1 MSKINKLTLS
11 NFKFFRGEETIKLD
25 GKHLL
30 LYGEN
35 GSGKSSI
42 FWGLH
47 MLLEASMKA
56 AVDTEK
62 YFKPIDKS
70 DESLVNLYAKKQYC
84 VDTGIEHYNTF
95 VAVEDDNGNKQ
106 HISMLH
112 KGICGDATVMES
124 RKTTDFINYQ
134 SLFAFQRF
142 KNSQSSNVYNVFN
155 ESILPY
161 IDFDTFSIKGKVL
174 YNALDMWNEYMAG
187 PGKTTNAKGDDIQV
201 YKSSQEYKNFVK
213 FEKHFNDKL
222 SNLID
227 FINSESE
234 PILVSLGYDINFE
247 LKYTEPWHHKKD
259 KSYDFREYRVDFVL
273 TKYNGNIVNI
283 NRPHKFLNEAKLTAI
298 AIAIRL
304 AVLKYKVQNST
315 APNAL
320 NVLALDDIMVSLDMS
335 NRDKLIGLIVNDL
348 SQNYQILLLTHDKGL
363 YNYILKEITQSKS
376 NSEWVYK
383 KMYVGECDKTLQEFP
398 VIVDE
403 DGDYFTRAKKFF
415 QAKDYTIS
423 ALCLRKALEKILVT
437 ALPPDS
443 LKSINSDFVDLEALW
458 NKVANMYNL
467 SNSHTDI
474 FRSATKIKR
483 VILNPSAH
491 YKREYQPLYRQE
503 LKDTFKF
510 IDDLQGLNLS
520 YTIITTLIGKGQS
533 FIYKHPKEN
542 YSFEFEI
549 ESNLTMVNGIINDPK
564 CVIHTWQYN
573 GIEYYDFNTEGV
585 DDSYSKSKP
594 KFSRLKEGL
603 FNLPLTIDEDDFIAN
618 TFVDGS
624 NLGFLLNTKKT
635 NVVLN
640 KQEEGNPQ
648 EEIPVNDLAKDISAN
663 IEEPKPNY
671 ETSQNALYIPVH
683 EIALSDFDVDRLKV
697 WTSGEDPQFFQIHFM
712 GGGAIYSLGSA
723 NKYEIKNGKE
733 KIEWDSFFEKLQKL
747 GLIDIEKHNKEG
759 RPVYRLKQ
767 AAYEYVKNY
776 TLNE

>member
-1 MSKINKLTLS
+1 MSKINQLTIS

-95 VAVEDDNGNKQ
+95 VEVEDDNGNKQ

-247 LKYTEPWHHKKD
+247 LKYTAPWHHKKD

-363 YNYILKEITQSKS
+363 YNYIFKEISQSRTKS
-376 NSEWVYK
+376 GWVYK
-383 KMYVGECDKTLQEFP
+383 KMYVGECDKTQQEFP
-398 VIVDE
+398 VVVDE
-403 DGDYFTRAKKFF
+403 KGDYLTRASKFF
-415 QAKDYTIS
+415 QAKEYTIS

-443 LKSINSDFVDLEALW
+443 LKSINNDFVDLEALW
-458 NKVANMYNL
+458 KKVVNMYNL
-467 SNSHTDI
+467 STSHIDLCQ
-474 FRSATKIKR
+474 SATKIKR

-491 YKREYQPLYRQE
+491 YKREYQPLYRKE
-503 LKDTFKF
+503 LKDAFKF
-510 IDDLQGLNLS
+510 INDLQGLNLS
-520 YTIITTLIGKGQS
+520 YKITTILIEKGQY
-533 FIYKHPKEN
+533 FIYTHPNEN

-549 ESNLTMVNGIINDPK
+549 ESNLTMENGTINDPR

-573 GIEYYDFNTEGV
+573 GIEYYDFSSNVT
-585 DDSYSKSKP
+585 DDSYKQNKP
-594 KFSRLKEGL
+594 KFSRLKNGL
-603 FNLPLTIDEDDFIAN
+603 FNLPLSIDEDNFVAN

-624 NLGFLLNTKKT
+624 NLGFLLNRRTI
-635 NVVLN
+635 NVVLSEQAEN
-640 KQEEGNPQ
+640 TMQDETPINNPTH
-648 EEIPVNDLAKDISAN
+648 DTLANVDITTVSN
-663 IEEPKPNY
+663 TTPSDIEAVSTRE
-671 ETSQNALYIPVH
+671 VV
-683 EIALSDFDVDRLKV
+683 LSDFDIERLNM
-697 WTSGEDPQFFQIHFM
+697 WTSGDDPQFFQIHFM

-733 KIEWDSFFEKLQKL
+733 KIEWDAFFEKLIKL
-747 GLIDIEKHNKEG
+747 GLIDIEKRNKDG
-759 RPVYRLKQ
+759 YPVYRLKQ
-767 AAYEYVKNY
+767 AAYEYVEK
-776 TLNE
+776 LSK